1 MMRAMTWGLGSL
13 LVVALAG
20 VAAAGDD
27 SDTIDVSKVKDDLV
41 VVHDGD
47 GHVIVVMPAVSGG
60 DEYYFYGD
68 GHTFHQQRRFSASSD
83 GSTGRFSAR
92 AWSPR
97 VDSVMDLERDSKGG
111 WTMTCGK
118 RETKLTEMKKDE
130 AQKVIARATFRPPLW
145 RHQAYALA
153 RDDRGTYYYV
163 DRLRDEH
170 GGKGFRL
177 WKGKRGKMKQQ
188 KMLNIVSDSE
198 GDIFSTRDGELRLIL
213 SRKDATWVKK
223 KDRTELT
230 IVPVGANVPLIY
242 LDLGVY
248 LGALGVPCDDM

>member
-1 MMRAMTWGLGSL
+1 MMRAMTWCSSL
-13 LVVALAG
+13 FLVAALAG
-20 VAAAGDD
+20 AAAAGGDK
-27 SDTIDVSKVKDDLV
+27 DTIDVSKVKDQLV

-68 GHTFHQQRRFSASSD
+68 GHTFYQQRRFSAGSD
-83 GSTGRFSAR
+83 GSTGQFSAR

-97 VDSVMDLERDSKGG
+97 VDSRMDLERDAKGQ

-118 RETKLTEMKKDE
+118 RETKLTPMKQDE
-130 AQKVIARATFRPPLW
+130 AEKVIAGATFRPPLW
-145 RHQAYALA
+145 KHQAYALA

-213 SRKDATWVKK
+213 SRDAAAWVKK
-223 KDRTELT
+223 KDRTDLT
-230 IVPVGANVPLIY
+230 IVPVERNVPLIY
-242 LDLGVY
+242 ADLGVY
-248 LGALGVPCDDM
+248 LGPLGVPCDDL